1 MNFKSDF
8 FSKKNLIISLLTF
21 LFIIFVFVNFMHNNY
36 DKYEKVENL
45 NGTKIVSDEP
55 LFKLKIDNLKNNIS
69 ERLISNKRYNYILN
83 RDCKVTGNMHDRHKV
98 RWVRAIIHQKLLRTT
113 YKINKIAPY
122 YTEIILHSLLIFIS
136 LLLLRKFFFIEDK
149 YSIFYLLFFTYIF
162 QQYLGEY
169 TYSVFDLMFITLAL
183 CSSKAKNFAAF
194 LATCC
199 LAVLNRETGFLIIF
213 SWLIF
218 NNEDLKK
225 FIAIAFSTVSVFLLA
240 NYDIVSCIFQPKF
253 FAPMEYQHGQVN
265 FTDLM
270 NTNIMSATKTL
281 LINYIIPFGMGF
293 YFYYKSKIKNK
304 YLISIFLLY
313 LFIFLIGT
321 PVHKMELKILLL
333 PYLWVFVFFHGKK
346 TTQQKTLKP
355 HAL

>member
-8 FSKKNLIISLLTF
+8 FSKKNLIIGLLTF

-36 DKYEKVENL
+36 EKYEKVENL
-45 NGTKIVSDEP
+45 NDTKIISNEP
-55 LFKLKIDNLKNNIS
+55 LFKLKTNNLKNNIS
-69 ERLISNKRYNYILN
+69 ERLIDDEPYKNALN
-83 RDCKVTGNMHDRHKV
+83 RDCKVTGDMHDRHRV
-98 RWVRAIIHQKLLRTT
+98 RWVKSIIHRKLLRAT

-253 FAPMEYQHGQVN
+253 FAPMEYQHGQIN
-265 FTDLM
+265 FTDVM
-270 NTNIMSATKTL
+270 NANILSTTKVL
-281 LINYIIPFGMGF
+281 LINYIIPFGIGF

-333 PYLWVFVFFHGKK
+333 PYLWLFVFFMRKK
-346 TTQQKTLKP
+346 SLNKKL
-355 HAL
+355 

>member
-8 FSKKNLIISLLTF
+8 FSKKNLIIGLLTF
-21 LFIIFVFVNFMHNNY
+21 LFIIFVFINFMHNSY
-36 DKYEKVENL
+36 EGYEKIENL
-45 NGTKIVSDEP
+45 NGTKIISNEP
-55 LFKLKIDNLKNNIS
+55 LFKLKTNNLKNNIS
-69 ERLISNKRYNYILN
+69 KRLVNNEHYKHVLN
-83 RDCKVTGNMHDRHKV
+83 RDCKVTGNLHDRHKV
-98 RWVRAIIHQKLLRTT
+98 RWVRAIIHQELLRTT

-149 YSIFYLLFFTYIF
+149 YSVFYLLFFTYIF

-169 TYSVFDLMFITLAL
+169 TYSVFDLIFITLAL

-225 FIAIAFSTVSVFLLA
+225 FIAVAFLAAGVFLLA

-253 FAPMEYQHGQVN
+253 FTPMQYQHGQVN

-270 NTNIMSATKTL
+270 NANIVSTTKAL
-281 LINYIIPFGMGF
+281 LINYIIPFGIGF

-304 YLISIFLLY
+304 YLILIFLLY
-313 LFIFLIGT
+313 LFTFLIGS
-321 PVHKMELKILLL
+321 PVHKMELRILLL
-333 PYLWVFVFFHGKK
+333 PYLWLFIFFHEKK
-346 TTQQKTLKP
+346 IAQ
-355 HAL
+355 

>member
-21 LFIIFVFVNFMHNNY
+21 LFIIFVFINFMHNSY
-36 DKYEKVENL
+36 ERYEKVENL
-45 NGTKIVSDEP
+45 NGTKIISDEP
-55 LFKLKIDNLKNNIS
+55 LFKLKTNNLKNNIS
-69 ERLISNKRYNYILN
+69 ERLISNEHFWLTKNVLN
-83 RDCKVTGNMHDRHKV
+83 RDCKVTGDMHDRHRV
-98 RWVRAIIHQKLLRTT
+98 RWVKSIVHRELLRAT
-113 YKINKIAPY
+113 YKINEIAPY

-169 TYSVFDLMFITLAL
+169 TYSVFELTFITLAL

-194 LATCC
+194 LTICC
-199 LAVLNRETGFLIIF
+199 LAVLNRESGFLIIF

-218 NNEDLKK
+218 NNEDLKR

-253 FAPMEYQHGQVN
+253 FAPIEYQSGQVN

-270 NTNIMSATKTL
+270 NANILSITKAL
-281 LINYIIPFGMGF
+281 LINYIIPFGIGF

-313 LFIFLIGT
+313 LFIFLIGA
-321 PVHKMELKILLL
+321 PVHNMELKILLL
-333 PYLWVFVFFHGKK
+333 PYLWLFVFFHEKK
-346 TTQQKTLKP
+346 IAQ
-355 HAL
+355 

>member
-8 FSKKNLIISLLTF
+8 FSKKNLIIGLLTF

-36 DKYEKVENL
+36 EKYEKVENL
-45 NGTKIVSDEP
+45 NDTKIISNEP
-55 LFKLKIDNLKNNIS
+55 LFKLKTNNLKNNIS
-69 ERLISNKRYNYILN
+69 ERLIDDEPYKNALN
-83 RDCKVTGNMHDRHKV
+83 RDCKVTGDMHDRHRV
-98 RWVRAIIHQKLLRTT
+98 RWVKSIIHRKLLRAT

-253 FAPMEYQHGQVN
+253 FAPMEYQHGQIN
-265 FTDLM
+265 FTDVM
-270 NTNIMSATKTL
+270 NANILSTTKVL
-281 LINYIIPFGMGF
+281 LINYIIPFGIGF

-313 LFIFLIGT
+313 LFTFLIAS

-333 PYLWVFVFFHGKK
+333 PYLWLFVFFHEKK
-346 TTQQKTLKP
+346 IAQ
-355 HAL
+355 

>member
-8 FSKKNLIISLLTF
+8 FSKKNLIIGLLTF

-36 DKYEKVENL
+36 EKYEKVENL
-45 NGTKIVSDEP
+45 NDTKIISNEP
-55 LFKLKIDNLKNNIS
+55 LFKLKTNNLKNNIS
-69 ERLISNKRYNYILN
+69 ERLIDDEPYKNALN
-83 RDCKVTGNMHDRHKV
+83 RDCKVTGDMHDRHRV
-98 RWVRAIIHQKLLRTT
+98 RWVKSIIHRKLLRAT

-225 FIAIAFSTVSVFLLA
+225 FIAIAFSTVGVFLLA

-253 FAPMEYQHGQVN
+253 FAPMEYQHGQIN
-265 FTDLM
+265 FTDVM
-270 NTNIMSATKTL
+270 NANILSTTKVL
-281 LINYIIPFGMGF
+281 LINYIIPFGIGF

-313 LFIFLIGT
+313 LFTFLIAS

-333 PYLWVFVFFHGKK
+333 PYLWLFVFFHEKK
-346 TTQQKTLKP
+346 IAQ
-355 HAL
+355 

>member
-1 MNFKSDF
+1 MNFKSGF
-8 FSKKNLIISLLTF
+8 FSKKNLMISLLTF
-21 LFIIFVFVNFMHNNY
+21 LFIIFVFINFMHNSY
-36 DKYEKVENL
+36 ERYEKIENL
-45 NGTKIVSDEP
+45 NGTKIISNEP
-55 LFKLKIDNLKNNIS
+55 LFKLKTNNLKNNIS
-69 ERLISNKRYNYILN
+69 KRLVNNEHYKHVLN
-83 RDCKVTGNMHDRHKV
+83 RDCKVTGNLHDRHKV
-98 RWVRAIIHQKLLRTT
+98 RWVRAIIHQELLRTT

-149 YSIFYLLFFTYIF
+149 YSVFYLLFFTYIF

-169 TYSVFDLMFITLAL
+169 TYSVFDLIFITLAL

-225 FIAIAFSTVSVFLLA
+225 FIAVAFLAAGVFLLA

-253 FAPMEYQHGQVN
+253 FAPMEYQHGQIN
-265 FTDLM
+265 FTDVM
-270 NTNIMSATKTL
+270 NANILSTTKVL
-281 LINYIIPFGMGF
+281 LINYIIPFGIGF

-304 YLISIFLLY
+304 YLILIFLLY
-313 LFIFLIGT
+313 LFTFLIGS

-333 PYLWVFVFFHGKK
+333 PYLWLFVFFHEKK
-346 TTQQKTLKP
+346 IAQ
-355 HAL
+355 

>member
-8 FSKKNLIISLLTF
+8 FSKKNLIIGLLTF

-36 DKYEKVENL
+36 EKYEKVENL
-45 NGTKIVSDEP
+45 NDTKIISNEP
-55 LFKLKIDNLKNNIS
+55 LFKLKTNNLKNNIS
-69 ERLISNKRYNYILN
+69 ERLIDDERYKNALN
-83 RDCKVTGNMHDRHKV
+83 RDCKVTGDMHDRHRV
-98 RWVRAIIHQKLLRTT
+98 RWVKSIIHRKLLRAT

-253 FAPMEYQHGQVN
+253 FAPMEYQHGQIN
-265 FTDLM
+265 FTDVM
-270 NTNIMSATKTL
+270 NANILSTTKVL
-281 LINYIIPFGMGF
+281 LINYIIPFGIGF

-313 LFIFLIGT
+313 LFAFLIAS

-333 PYLWVFVFFHGKK
+333 PYLWLFVFFHEKK
-346 TTQQKTLKP
+346 IAQ
-355 HAL
+355 

>member
-1 MNFKSDF
+1 M
-8 FSKKNLIISLLTF
+8 
-21 LFIIFVFVNFMHNNY
+21 
-36 DKYEKVENL
+36 
-45 NGTKIVSDEP
+45 
-55 LFKLKIDNLKNNIS
+55 
-69 ERLISNKRYNYILN
+69 
-83 RDCKVTGNMHDRHKV
+83 
-98 RWVRAIIHQKLLRTT
+98 
-113 YKINKIAPY
+113 
-122 YTEIILHSLLIFIS
+122 
-136 LLLLRKFFFIEDK
+136 LRKFFFIEDK
-149 YSIFYLLFFTYIF
+149 YSVFYLLFFTYIF

-169 TYSVFDLMFITLAL
+169 TYSVFDLIFITLAL

-225 FIAIAFSTVSVFLLA
+225 FIAVAFLAAGVFLLA

-253 FAPMEYQHGQVN
+253 FAPMQYQHGQVN

-270 NTNIMSATKTL
+270 NANIVSTTKAL
-281 LINYIIPFGMGF
+281 LINYIIPFGIGF

-313 LFIFLIGT
+313 LFTFLIAS

-333 PYLWVFVFFHGKK
+333 PYLWLFVFFMRKK
-346 TTQQKTLKP
+346 SLNKKL
-355 HAL
+355 